1 MVTCTGLLL
10 SMYHLDKYLCK
21 NSMNFDYDLWMLMKP
36 KITKIKDLCIS
47 KRVCRSI
54 SSGIS
59 MVGTGY
65 IYHMSFYV
73 QHLSRLFQLFV

>member
-1 MVTCTGLLL
+1 
-10 SMYHLDKYLCK
+10 
-21 NSMNFDYDLWMLMKP
+21 MNFDYDLWMLMKP